1 MNAAELKFTSK
12 EADQMMSKNLQ
23 YITNEEGQKTAV
35 ILPIED
41 YEELMEDLHL
51 SRVARES
58 RNEERIPWEQI
69 KDELVSEGKL
79 DD

>member
-1 MNAAELKFTSK
+1 
-12 EADQMMSKNLQ
+12 MMSKNLQ
-23 YITNEEGQKTAV
+23 YITNEEGLKTAV

-69 KDELVSEGKL
+69 KNELVSKGKL